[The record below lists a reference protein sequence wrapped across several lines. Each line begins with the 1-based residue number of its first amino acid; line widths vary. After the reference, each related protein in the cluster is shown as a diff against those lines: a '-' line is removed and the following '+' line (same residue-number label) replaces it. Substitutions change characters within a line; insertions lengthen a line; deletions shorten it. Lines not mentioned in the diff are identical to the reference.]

1 MRIDLLEE
9 VELDV
14 VVVELLAHRGPH
26 AANRPTVAHRAAGFS
41 FRPHAERR
49 RGVRVR
55 AAKAAVSMPL
65 TAEAVAPGSLVL
77 GRYRP
82 IRPLGSGGSGSV
94 WLAREEASGRDVAL
108 KIVARDGNAPARAER
123 EATAASRLR
132 HERCLKARAFAR
144 DPGHVYIVYDYV
156 PGRTLREAMRS
167 GELTDAQALEAGA
180 QILEALEHAHENGIV
195 HRDVKP
201 ANVLLADGPDVS
213 VKLFDFGLAV
223 MHEEDTLTAVGDVP
237 GTLAYISPERLKG
250 RPAAPA
256 SDVWAAGVLLWE
268 ALAGRHPFWGGSL
281 LDTAR
286 RIEGGAPSL
295 AEARPDL
302 DRRVVECVDRALSL
316 DAGRRPT
323 AKALSRRLRAL
334 STDSRRSHRPTIR
347 RAPSPRET
355 FHATLP
361 ALAAFVFAAWAATAL
376 PFFPEGWGVWLG
388 AVVAL
393 AALADHRLGLALA
406 LSVPV
411 LPLGNYSLGLA
422 ALYAAAAAVWLVVCW
437 REARTGLLLTTGPP
451 LAAVGLLGV
460 LPVLGLLVRNPVRR
474 GLQVAAA
481 VLAAAAVAAAGE
493 TRPARD
499 CGVGS
504 TRRGGCSRREVD
516 RARNGRPSR
525 DARPRR
531 RLPAVRARARPVGG
545 SRARRVHDR
554 RHPAR
559 GADPTGHSCRA
570 LRVAD
575 RLCPRGRA
583 AHTRPHPRRA
593 GCSDGGDGDRRAPAA
608 TSAGGSRQPRVDSTG
623 GSGGRRRTH
632 AQLSRL
638 RTVASRVLGRA
649 RIL

>member
-1 MRIDLLEE
+1 
-9 VELDV
+9 
-14 VVVELLAHRGPH
+14 
-26 AANRPTVAHRAAGFS
+26 
-41 FRPHAERR
+41 
-49 RGVRVR
+49 
-55 AAKAAVSMPL
+55 MPQ

-82 IRPLGSGGSGSV
+82 IRPLGTGGSGSV
-94 WLAREEASGRDVAL
+94 WLAREEESGRDVAL

-132 HERCLKARAFAR
+132 HERCLRARAFAR

-156 PGRTLREAMRS
+156 PGRTLREAMRA
-167 GELTDAQALEAGA
+167 GELNDTQTLEAGA

-256 SDVWAAGVLLWE
+256 SDVWAVGVLLWE
-268 ALAGRHPFWGGSL
+268 ALAGEHPFWGGSL

-316 DAGRRPT
+316 DTRRRPS
-323 AKALSRRLRAL
+323 AKALARRLRAL
-334 STDSRRSHRPTIR
+334 STDTRRSRKPAMR
-347 RAPSPRET
+347 GVPSAGET
-355 FHATLP
+355 VHATLP
-361 ALAAFVFAAWAATAL
+361 ALAAFVFAAWTATAL
-376 PFFPEGWGVWLG
+376 PFFPEGWAVWLG
-388 AVVAL
+388 LVVAL

-406 LSVPV
+406 LAVPV

-422 ALYAAAAAVWLVVCW
+422 AVYAAGAAVWLVVCW

-451 LAAVGLLGV
+451 LAALGLLGV
-460 LPVLGLLVRNPVRR
+460 LPILGLLVRSPFRR

-481 VLAAAAVAAAGE
+481 VVAAAAVTAASRLDQLGIAASDRPGEAAAAVMRAIERATVVQAVTLGLVAVALPFVRGRGPWAAAGLAAFMIAGTLLAAPTLPALPVILCAWLIGLALAAEPFIRDRTPAEPDALTEE
-493 TRPARD
+493 TATVVRQLRPAQ
-499 CGVGS
+499 
-504 TRRGGCSRREVD
+504 E
-516 RARNGRPSR
+516 
-525 DARPRR
+525 
-531 RLPAVRARARPVGG
+531 
-545 SRARRVHDR
+545 
-554 RHPAR
+554 
-559 GADPTGHSCRA
+559 
-570 LRVAD
+570 
-575 RLCPRGRA
+575 
-583 AHTRPHPRRA
+583 
-593 GCSDGGDGDRRAPAA
+593 
-608 TSAGGSRQPRVDSTG
+608 AGGHG
-623 GSGGRRRTH
+623 
-632 AQLSRL
+632 
-638 RTVASRVLGRA
+638 
-649 RIL
+649 